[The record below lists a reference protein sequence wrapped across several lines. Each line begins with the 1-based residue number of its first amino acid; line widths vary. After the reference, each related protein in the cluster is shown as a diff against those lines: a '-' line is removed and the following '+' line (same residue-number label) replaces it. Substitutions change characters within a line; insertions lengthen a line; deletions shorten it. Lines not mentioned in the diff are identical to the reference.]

1 MSKNNT
7 IKKSDKKYIRTQKAK
22 IRAQFSDAK
31 KQTEMIN
38 ELYARFIKK
47 EVVGEIKKEAPKKA
61 TVKKADSKAKVK
73 KVTKK

>member
-31 KQTEMIN
+31 KQKEMID
-38 ELYARFIKK
+38 ELYSRFIKK
-47 EVVGEIKKEAPKKA
+47 EVAGEMKKEAPQKP
-61 TVKKADSKAKVK
+61 VVK
-73 KVTKK
+73 KVISKKVKAK

>member
-31 KQTEMIN
+31 KQKEMID
-38 ELYARFIKK
+38 ELYAKFIKK
-47 EVVGEIKKEAPKKA
+47 EIAGETKKEAPKK
-61 TVKKADSKAKVK
+61 TVAKKVVSKKTKAKK
-73 KVTKK
+73 